1 MSSSPRKKFYVVWEG
16 RAPGVYDSWAEC
28 QLQIEGYPNA
38 KFKSFPTQEEAVAA
52 FRGDPREAAAIIRSI
67 GSHITD
73 TVNYDAIPE
82 IVTNAI
88 AVDAACSGNPGPVEY
103 RGVDVKTGAELF
115 RVGPLQEGSNNM
127 GEFLALVHGLAWL
140 DQRGLTMPVYTD
152 SLTARAWVR
161 NMAVKTT
168 IKPTPGN
175 AKIRE
180 LIERALT
187 WLRNHPRRNQILVW
201 DTPSWGE
208 IPADFGRK

>member
-1 MSSSPRKKFYVVWEG
+1 MSSPRKKFYVVWNG
-16 RAPGVYDSWAEC
+16 HHTGVFDSWAEC
-28 QLQIEGYPNA
+28 QLQIEGFPNA
-38 KFKSFPTQEEAVAA
+38 RYKSYPSQEEAIAA
-52 FRGDPREAAAIIRSI
+52 YRGDPHEAAAIIRSI
-67 GSHITD
+67 GSHINGS
-73 TVNYDAIPE
+73 VNYEAIPE
-82 IVTNAI
+82 IETNAI

-115 RVGPLQEGSNNM
+115 RVGPLQGGSNNM

-140 DQRGLTMPVYTD
+140 DQRGLTMPVYSD
-152 SLTARAWVR
+152 SRTARAWVR
-161 NMAVKTT
+161 NMAVKTS
-168 IKPTPGN
+168 IAPTQQN

-187 WLRNHPRRNQILVW
+187 WLRNHPRHNRILTW